1 LSLLILD
8 KLKKHYGAQEIL
20 SGAELRI
27 DPGEKVGLV
36 GRNGG
41 GKTTLLR
48 LIEGVETPDWGSVR
62 LRKGCDL
69 GYVPQRP
76 EFDAGL
82 TVRAHVESGLAHIR
96 EMLERYEHVG
106 IAMGEV
112 EGAALDKL
120 LAEHAAL
127 GERIEALGGWEIERR
142 VETVLSG
149 IGLPEPFWDREA
161 CSLSGGEKSRT
172 ALARALAAGHDLL
185 LLDEPTNHL
194 DLAGIEWIEDYIKTL
209 PGAVIVVSHDRR
221 LLDNAVTAIIELG
234 RGLLVRYPGNYTN
247 YVRLQEEQYESA
259 HRAWKQQHELIRREQ
274 SFIKKHMGSQR
285 TAEAKGRQKKLS
297 NLVRIEQPF
306 HDVRTPIIKA
316 PEAARGGEMVLRT
329 EGLAAGYGDNM
340 LFEGVDLRIGRG
352 HRIGI
357 VGKNGAGKT
366 TLLKIIAGL
375 RAAEGGTVEYGHA
388 ASCGYYDQE
397 MAELKADTPF
407 QEIRRLRPGMS
418 DLQVRSHLALF
429 LFRGESEIEKA
440 ITSLSGGERARLALA
455 KLVLDNP
462 SWLAMDEPTNHLD
475 LAGRTA
481 LEEMLSAYQGAL
493 VCISHD
499 RAFLDDLCD
508 FIYEV
513 DRDGVRVYEGNYSA
527 WRIAKL
533 EEAAT
538 AQTRKDAATAQKKQQ
553 ARKRREAE
561 EKQQAKRS
569 AKQSGKQAGK
579 PKAAGTKPK
588 NPYKFKQLEDRIMS
602 LEEQISGVNASLTQ
616 EEIYTDAGKMRDAQF
631 KIAELE
637 KQLENAN
644 NEWEAWLS

>member
-48 LIEGVETPDWGSVR
+48 LIEGVEAPDWGSVR

-329 EGLAAGYGDNM
+329 ESLAAGYGDNM

-429 LFRGESEIEKA
+429 LFRGENEIEKA

-499 RAFLDDLCD
+499 RAFLDDLCH

-533 EEAAT
+533 EEASA
-538 AQTRKDAATAQKKQQ
+538 AQTRKDSAAAQKKQQ
-553 ARKRREAE
+553 ERKRREAE

-569 AKQSGKQAGK
+569 TKQSGKQAGK
-579 PKAAGTKPK
+579 PKAANKPK